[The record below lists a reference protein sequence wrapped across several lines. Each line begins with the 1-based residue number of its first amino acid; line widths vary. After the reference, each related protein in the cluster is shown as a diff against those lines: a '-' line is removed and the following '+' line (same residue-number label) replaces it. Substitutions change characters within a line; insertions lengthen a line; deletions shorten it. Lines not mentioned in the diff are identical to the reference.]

1 MDSEGSRDDP
11 AAVSDCQEEAATAS
25 RPRKLNAYNFVMR
38 LAVARICLDCD
49 EVHDREECPVCGSE
63 TFAFLTR
70 WVTPTMR
77 SGQES
82 AERPRRAAAGA
93 ARTEQI
99 AALRKILQPDEEPE
113 QRPRWPLVARGA
125 LGLALVG
132 LARLAWRA
140 RPASDDS

>member
-1 MDSEGSRDDP
+1 
-11 AAVSDCQEEAATAS
+11 
-25 RPRKLNAYNFVMR
+25 MR

-70 WVTPTMR
+70 WVTPTAR
-77 SGQES
+77 GGQEP
-82 AERPRRAAAGA
+82 AERPRRAAMGT

-99 AALRKILQPDEEPE
+99 AALRKILEPE
-113 QRPRWPLVARGA
+113 EEAGERSRRWPLVARGA

-140 RPASDDS
+140 RPVSDDS

>member
-1 MDSEGSRDDP
+1 
-11 AAVSDCQEEAATAS
+11 
-25 RPRKLNAYNFVMR
+25 MR

-70 WVTPTMR
+70 WVTPTAR
-77 SGQES
+77 GGQDQ
-82 AERPRRAAAGA
+82 AQRPRRGVEGA

-99 AALRKILQPDEEPE
+99 AALRKILKPDEEPE
-113 QRPRWPLVARGA
+113 ERPRRWPLVARGA

-132 LARLAWRA
+132 LARLAWRT
-140 RPASDDS
+140 RPVSDDS